1 MADNGH
7 IRTMQ
12 YVQEEKRMSKQWNT
26 YTINELVDLLGYFE
40 DENRQLKDLIIH
52 LGYTIIKEDG
62 EIRLLKNEKLR

>member
-1 MADNGH
+1 
-7 IRTMQ
+7 
-12 YVQEEKRMSKQWNT
+12 MSKQWNT